1 MSCSVLPAS
10 VLVSGVRGRLSVCLH
25 MESEGKSGAG
35 GSRCILVP
43 TRGIMTPRIGC
54 WSMYSDVNPE
64 ARTDRRECGLSSGEY
79 VVEPRE
85 LLNFEF
91 VSGHGWGPES

>member
-1 MSCSVLPAS
+1 
-10 VLVSGVRGRLSVCLH
+10 
-25 MESEGKSGAG
+25 
-35 GSRCILVP
+35 
-43 TRGIMTPRIGC
+43 
-54 WSMYSDVNPE
+54 MYSDVNPE